1 MKRAIAFILSLMMVL
16 SVLAT
21 GLAGEVSAAE
31 DLAFTLPEIIPAKGI
46 EDFIGEW
53 VFYLVA
59 AKDGRTMTREEML
72 ATEQV
77 DDKANVTISED
88 TLIIYAPSTGEL
100 APVKVEFNAENGSLK
115 AINEEADS
123 TTVIYL
129 TDNGMLVFFEPD
141 DVTREG
147 AVYLTRIEE
156 ENG

>member
-88 TLIIYAPSTGEL
+88 ALIIYAPSTGEL
-100 APVKVEFNAENGSLK
+100 EPVKVEFNAENGSLK
-115 AINEEADS
+115 VINEEAES
-123 TTVIYL
+123 TTVVYL

-147 AVYLTRIEE
+147 AVYLVRIEE

>member
-31 DLAFTLPEIIPAKGI
+31 DLEFTLPEIIPAKGI

-59 AKDGRTMTREEML
+59 AKDGRKMTREEML

-88 TLIIYAPSTGEL
+88 TLIVYAPSSGEL

-115 AINEEADS
+115 AINEENES
-123 TTVIYL
+123 TTVLYL

-141 DVTREG
+141 DVSREG
-147 AVYLTRIEE
+147 AVYLARIEE
-156 ENG
+156 TK

>member
-123 TTVIYL
+123 TTVFYL

>member
-1 MKRAIAFILSLMMVL
+1 MKRTIAFILSLMMAL

-21 GLAGEVSAAE
+21 GLAGEAAAGDE
-31 DLAFTLPEIIPAKGI
+31 AEFVVPKVIPAKGI

-53 VFYLVA
+53 VFYLIA

-88 TLIIYAPSTGEL
+88 ALIIYAPSTGEL
-100 APVKVEFNAENGSLK
+100 EPVKVEFNAENGSLK
-115 AINEEADS
+115 VINEEDDS
-123 TTVIYL
+123 TVVLYL

-141 DVTREG
+141 DETREG
-147 AVYLTRIEE
+147 AVYLVRIEE

>member
-123 TTVIYL
+123 TVVFYL

-141 DVTREG
+141 DVSREG

>member
-1 MKRAIAFILSLMMVL
+1 MKKAAAWMLCLFLVL
-16 SVLAT
+16 SVLAVS
-21 GLAGEVSAAE
+21 LAGEAVTAGE
-31 DLAFTLPEIIPAKGI
+31 EEFIVPNIIPAKGI

-59 AKDGRTMTREEML
+59 AKDGRTMTREEMP

-88 TLIIYAPSTGEL
+88 ALIVYAPSSGEL

-115 AINEEADS
+115 AINEEDDS
-123 TTVIYL
+123 TVVFYL

-147 AVYLTRIEE
+147 AVYLARIEE
-156 ENG
+156 TK

>member
-88 TLIIYAPSTGEL
+88 TLILYAPSSGEL

-115 AINEEADS
+115 VINEEDDS
-123 TTVIYL
+123 TVVFYL

-147 AVYLTRIEE
+147 AVYLVRIEE
-156 ENG
+156 TK